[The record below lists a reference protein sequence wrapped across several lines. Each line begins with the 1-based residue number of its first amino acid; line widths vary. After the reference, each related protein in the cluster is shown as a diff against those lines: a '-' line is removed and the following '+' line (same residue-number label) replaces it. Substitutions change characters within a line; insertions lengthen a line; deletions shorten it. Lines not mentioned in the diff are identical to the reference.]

1 MSLKAASEKGSDQT
15 LDDFNTPEDKA
26 LVRKI
31 DLRSV
36 CLSPSFNLGVD
47 SIVFKR
53 LLPILTLLYL
63 LSFLDRYVP

>member
-36 CLSPSFNLGVD
+36 CLFSSFDLGVD
-47 SIVFKR
+47 SLFSR

>member
-1 MSLKAASEKGSDQT
+1 MSLKAALEKGSDQT

-36 CLSPSFNLGVD
+36 CLFRRLTWALIPFFQD
-47 SIVFKR
+47 S
-53 LLPILTLLYL
+53 YL
-63 LSFLDRYVP
+63 S